1 MSAGGFEYDVG
12 TCRALGALAQRASAE
27 DQDLELP
34 GVCWLEHINIVVGER
49 ALAEEFYF
57 KALGCTLDANGR
69 DANIGQQQFHIN
81 NGGTEDGDV
90 PQVVGG
96 CIGLAMPALDSLR
109 ARLAATE
116 AAGKLSETR
125 FAWQDCGDFVKAI
138 CPWGNTFLVW
148 DSDLASATSAGPAAG
163 TPQLPVMVKA
173 HVGYDD
179 GMAVRKGPS
188 GTDGAGIRFVEFRCA
203 DAEKVAQFY
212 KGVFSSPVLTDGDR
226 AAVCVGPSV
235 HLLFSTAPVTPAEQA
250 LHAGVHICVYITNFR
265 QAYETLKA
273 RGVIW
278 TNPRFMHLDTCDTY
292 EDAARSRQF
301 RFKAVVDLNTGDEL
315 LELEHETRTIRH
327 FQYMKHVAWEASL

>member
-1 MSAGGFEYDVG
+1 MAISFDYDVT

-27 DQDLELP
+27 DEDLELP
-34 GVCWLEHINIVVGER
+34 GMCWLEHINIVVGER
-49 ALAEEFYF
+49 PLAEEFYF

-81 NGGTEDGDV
+81 NGGLANGDA

-96 CIGLAMPALDSLR
+96 CIGLAMPSLDSLR

-116 AAGKLSETR
+116 AGGKLSETL
-125 FAWQDCGDFVKAI
+125 FAWQDCGDLVKTI
-138 CPWGNTFLVW
+138 CPWGNTFLIW
-148 DSDLASATSAGPAAG
+148 DSNPPVSPV
-163 TPQLPVMVKA
+163 PPPVQLPVMVKA

-203 DAEKVAQFY
+203 DAAKVAQFY
-212 KGVFSSPVLTDGDR
+212 KGVFSSPVLVDGDR

-235 HLLFSTAPVTPAEQA
+235 HLLFSTAPVTAEERA

-273 RGVIW
+273 RDVIW

-292 EDAARSRQF
+292 QDAAQSRQF
-301 RFKAVVDLNTGDEL
+301 RFKAVVDLDTGDEL